1 MATTVSSSGITTTA
15 STIAGRRSP
24 SEWAFLLLRSAFT
37 VAPILF
43 GIDKFTNLLTDWT
56 QYLAPWIDGI
66 IPGDAQ
72 FAMWGIGIVEIAAG
86 LLVAIAPRW
95 GGLVVA
101 AWLLGIIVN
110 LLTLPGYFDVALR
123 DVGLLAGA
131 LALALLARDHDARA
145 RRGSPQPASPA
156 APRP

>member
-1 MATTVSSSGITTTA
+1 MVTTQSPATA
-15 STIAGRRSP
+15 RSVRSA

-66 IPGDAQ
+66 VPGDAQ

-86 LLVAIAPRW
+86 LLVAIRPRW
-95 GGLVVA
+95 GGWVVA
-101 AWLLGIIVN
+101 AWLAGIIVN
-110 LLTLPGYFDVALR
+110 LLTLPGYSDVALR

-131 LALALLARDHDARA
+131 VALALLAREHDGRA
-145 RRGSPQPASPA
+145 RTA
-156 APRP
+156 